1 MNKTEFNVSLIG
13 LGTVGIGVAKILTD
27 NGAMIKAR
35 TGLTLNILHAT
46 DLDLDKD
53 RGVTFAP
60 GVLHSDTDRAIS
72 DPNVDIGVELI
83 GGTTHAGEITKTLLA
98 NGKHVVTANKALLA
112 MRGNEIYDV
121 ARASGTCM
129 AFEASCCGG
138 IPLITA
144 IRTGL
149 AANNINAMY
158 GIANGTCNYILSSMS
173 QEGKEYDIALSEAQE
188 KGYAEADP
196 TLDINGADTAH
207 KLTILAALAFGK
219 NVAFSDI
226 TFNGIE
232 DVDLADINFGK
243 ELGYTLKLLA
253 IAEQVDNTV
262 SLRVTPAFV
271 SSDSHLAQ
279 VSGCI
284 NAMSIYG
291 DAVGHTAY
299 TGPGAGMMATAS
311 AVVADIIEV
320 ARGNSKVIFDTTP
333 GFGKPAEK
341 IKTVSPTDVINRHYI
356 RLSVSNEPNVL
367 SKITQI
373 LGDKGISIAACLQP
387 ESTQDEVNTP
397 LVIVTHSASKNSM
410 NAALESITA
419 LSFVS
424 KKTICTD
431 IITLPE

>member
-1 MNKTEFNVSLIG
+1 MNKTKFNVSLIG
-13 LGTVGIGVAKILTD
+13 LGTVGVGVAKILTD

-53 RGVTFAP
+53 RGISFAQ

-83 GGTTHAGEITKTLLA
+83 GGTTHAGEITMTLLA

-121 ARASGTCM
+121 ARASGKCV

-138 IPLITA
+138 IPLITSM
-144 IRTGL
+144 RTGL
-149 AANNINAMY
+149 AANNIGAMY

-173 QEGKEYDIALSEAQE
+173 QEGKEYAIALAEAQE

-207 KLTILAALAFGK
+207 KLTILAAIAFGK
-219 NVAFSDI
+219 NVEFSDI
-226 TFNGIE
+226 EYNGIE
-232 DVDLADINFGK
+232 AVELVDINFGK

-253 IAEQVDNTV
+253 IAEQVGDAV

-271 SSDSHLAQ
+271 ANNSHLAH

-320 ARGNSKVIFDTTP
+320 ARGNSKVIFDSTP
-333 GFGKPAEK
+333 AFGRPAKK
-341 IKTVSPTDVINRHYI
+341 IKTISSADIINRHYL

-367 SKITQI
+367 SQITQI
-373 LGDKGISIAACLQP
+373 LGDKGISIAACLQH
-387 ESTQDEVNTP
+387 ESTQDEAYTP
-397 LVIVTHSASKNSM
+397 LVIVTHSATKSSM
-410 NAALESITA
+410 NEALKSITT

-424 KKTICTD
+424 EKTICID